1 MGVESVRYEID
12 EGGYVYVWGDGS
24 DFSELEE
31 YFFLLR
37 ELGIFRDHV
46 RDHYDGGGIVVLK
59 DLWVEEEYRGEGYGS
74 SLLVDF
80 LRDVR
85 DRGWRHVYLVADVT
99 EANEVDLVMWYEGY
113 GFEEIE
119 GAGGFMVVMYRRM

>member
-1 MGVESVRYEID
+1 MGLDSIRYESD
-12 EGGYVYVWGDGS
+12 EGGYEYVWGDGS

-46 RDHYDGGGIVVLK
+46 RDTYDGGGIVVLK

-119 GAGGFMVVMYRRM
+119 GVGGFMVVMYRRM